1 MGIFLKEM
9 SLKGKTALITGATK
23 GLGRGAAEAIA
34 EAGGNIIAI
43 GRNQSELNSLGN
55 KIKKL
60 KVKYTSFN
68 CDVNNYNK
76 IKNFISNLKK
86 LDILVNNAGTNIPEN
101 FLNVKKTSL
110 ETLLNVNTKA
120 VFNIAQLCANQI
132 IKLKRK
138 QGSIINIS
146 SIFGLVAGQKR
157 TVYSMTKFGVEGLTK
172 GMALDLAK
180 YNIRVNS
187 VCPNIVLT
195 PRTKKY
201 FSDKKYN
208 KYVKESTPINK
219 VVTIS
224 DVATSITFL
233 ASEASS
239 MITGNIYYYRWR
251 LDSKMKNVFLF
262 IIIFFYSNISNA
274 VEFRG
279 KFEQGSFI
287 IGKATKGSK
296 IEVDKRKIRLTKD
309 GYFAFGLDRDRK
321 NNVIIKIHKNGKTKI
336 IERKILKRDYKI
348 QKIDGLAKKTSYAAA
363 RSL

>member
-1 MGIFLKEM
+1 MGIFLKDIT
-9 SLKGKTALITGATK
+9 LKGKTALVTGATK

-43 GRNQSELNSLGN
+43 GRNQSELNSLGK

-60 KVKYTSFN
+60 KVQYTSFN
-68 CDVNNYNK
+68 CDVTNYSK
-76 IKNFISNLKK
+76 IKKFITNLKK

-239 MITGNIYYYRWR
+239 MITGT
-251 LDSKMKNVFLF
+251 S
-262 IIIFFYSNISNA
+262 
-274 VEFRG
+274 
-279 KFEQGSFI
+279 
-287 IGKATKGSK
+287 
-296 IEVDKRKIRLTKD
+296 
-309 GYFAFGLDRDRK
+309 
-321 NNVIIKIHKNGKTKI
+321 VII
-336 IERKILKRDYKI
+336 
-348 QKIDGLAKKTSYAAA
+348 DGGWTAK
-363 RSL
+363 

>member
-1 MGIFLKEM
+1 M

-43 GRNQSELNSLGN
+43 GRNQSELNSLGK

-60 KVKYTSFN
+60 KVQYTSFN
-68 CDVNNYNK
+68 CDVNNYDK
-76 IKNFISNLKK
+76 IKNFITKLKK

-101 FLNVKKTSL
+101 FLNVKKNSL

-239 MITGNIYYYRWR
+239 MITGT
-251 LDSKMKNVFLF
+251 S
-262 IIIFFYSNISNA
+262 III
-274 VEFRG
+274 
-279 KFEQGSFI
+279 
-287 IGKATKGSK
+287 
-296 IEVDKRKIRLTKD
+296 D
-309 GYFAFGLDRDRK
+309 GGW
-321 NNVIIKIHKNGKTKI
+321 T
-336 IERKILKRDYKI
+336 
-348 QKIDGLAKKTSYAAA
+348 AK
-363 RSL
+363 

>member
-1 MGIFLKEM
+1 MGIFLKDIT
-9 SLKGKTALITGATK
+9 LKGKTALVTGATK

-43 GRNQSELNSLGN
+43 GRNQSELNSLGK

-60 KVKYTSFN
+60 KVQYTSFN
-68 CDVNNYNK
+68 CDVNNYDK
-76 IKNFISNLKK
+76 IKNFITKLKK

-101 FLNVKKTSL
+101 FLNVKKNSL

-146 SIFGLVAGQKR
+146 SIFGIVAGQKR
-157 TVYSMTKFGVEGLTK
+157 TVYSITKFGVEGLTK

-195 PRTKKY
+195 PRTKIY
-201 FSDKKYN
+201 FGDKKYN

-239 MITGNIYYYRWR
+239 MITGT
-251 LDSKMKNVFLF
+251 S
-262 IIIFFYSNISNA
+262 
-274 VEFRG
+274 
-279 KFEQGSFI
+279 
-287 IGKATKGSK
+287 
-296 IEVDKRKIRLTKD
+296 
-309 GYFAFGLDRDRK
+309 
-321 NNVIIKIHKNGKTKI
+321 VII
-336 IERKILKRDYKI
+336 
-348 QKIDGLAKKTSYAAA
+348 DGGWTAK
-363 RSL
+363 

>member
-1 MGIFLKEM
+1 MGIFLKDM

-23 GLGRGAAEAIA
+23 GLGRGAAEAIG

-43 GRNQSELNSLGN
+43 GRNQSELNSLGK

-60 KVKYTSFN
+60 KVQYTSFN

-76 IKNFISNLKK
+76 IKNFITKLKK

-239 MITGNIYYYRWR
+239 MITGTSI
-251 LDSKMKNVFLF
+251 V
-262 IIIFFYSNISNA
+262 
-274 VEFRG
+274 
-279 KFEQGSFI
+279 
-287 IGKATKGSK
+287 
-296 IEVDKRKIRLTKD
+296 
-309 GYFAFGLDRDRK
+309 
-321 NNVIIKIHKNGKTKI
+321 
-336 IERKILKRDYKI
+336 
-348 QKIDGLAKKTSYAAA
+348 IDGGWTAK
-363 RSL
+363 

>member
-1 MGIFLKEM
+1 MGIFLKDI

-23 GLGRGAAEAIA
+23 GLGRGTAEAIA

-43 GRNQSELNSLGN
+43 GRNQSELNSLGK

-60 KVKYTSFN
+60 KVQYTSFN
-68 CDVNNYNK
+68 CDVNNYDK
-76 IKNFISNLKK
+76 IKNFITKLKK

-101 FLNVKKTSL
+101 FLNVKKNSL

-195 PRTKKY
+195 PRTKNTLVIK
-201 FSDKKYN
+201 SI
-208 KYVKESTPINK
+208 IN
-219 VVTIS
+219 T
-224 DVATSITFL
+224 
-233 ASEASS
+233 
-239 MITGNIYYYRWR
+239 
-251 LDSKMKNVFLF
+251 
-262 IIIFFYSNISNA
+262 
-274 VEFRG
+274 
-279 KFEQGSFI
+279 
-287 IGKATKGSK
+287 
-296 IEVDKRKIRLTKD
+296 
-309 GYFAFGLDRDRK
+309 
-321 NNVIIKIHKNGKTKI
+321 
-336 IERKILKRDYKI
+336 
-348 QKIDGLAKKTSYAAA
+348 
-363 RSL
+363 

>member
-1 MGIFLKEM
+1 MGIFLKDI

-43 GRNQSELNSLGN
+43 GRNQSELNSLGK

-60 KVKYTSFN
+60 KVQYTSFN
-68 CDVNNYNK
+68 CDVNNYDK
-76 IKNFISNLKK
+76 IKNFITKLKK

-101 FLNVKKTSL
+101 FLNVKKNSL

-132 IKLKRK
+132 IKLKKK

-239 MITGNIYYYRWR
+239 MITGT
-251 LDSKMKNVFLF
+251 S
-262 IIIFFYSNISNA
+262 III
-274 VEFRG
+274 
-279 KFEQGSFI
+279 
-287 IGKATKGSK
+287 
-296 IEVDKRKIRLTKD
+296 D
-309 GYFAFGLDRDRK
+309 GGW
-321 NNVIIKIHKNGKTKI
+321 T
-336 IERKILKRDYKI
+336 
-348 QKIDGLAKKTSYAAA
+348 AK
-363 RSL
+363 

>member
-1 MGIFLKEM
+1 MGIFLKDM

-43 GRNQSELNSLGN
+43 GRNQSELNSLGK

-76 IKNFISNLKK
+76 IKNFITNLKK

-208 KYVKESTPINK
+208 KYVKESTPIKK

-239 MITGNIYYYRWR
+239 MITGT
-251 LDSKMKNVFLF
+251 S
-262 IIIFFYSNISNA
+262 III
-274 VEFRG
+274 
-279 KFEQGSFI
+279 
-287 IGKATKGSK
+287 
-296 IEVDKRKIRLTKD
+296 D
-309 GYFAFGLDRDRK
+309 GGW
-321 NNVIIKIHKNGKTKI
+321 T
-336 IERKILKRDYKI
+336 
-348 QKIDGLAKKTSYAAA
+348 AK
-363 RSL
+363 

>member
-1 MGIFLKEM
+1 LDSSIMGIFLKDI

-43 GRNQSELNSLGN
+43 GRNQSELNSLGK

-60 KVKYTSFN
+60 KVQYTSFN
-68 CDVNNYNK
+68 CDVNNYDK
-76 IKNFISNLKK
+76 IKNFITKLKK

-101 FLNVKKTSL
+101 FLNVKKNSL

-146 SIFGLVAGQKR
+146 SIFGIVAGQKR

-208 KYVKESTPINK
+208 KYVKESTPIKK

-239 MITGNIYYYRWR
+239 MITGT
-251 LDSKMKNVFLF
+251 S
-262 IIIFFYSNISNA
+262 III
-274 VEFRG
+274 
-279 KFEQGSFI
+279 
-287 IGKATKGSK
+287 
-296 IEVDKRKIRLTKD
+296 D
-309 GYFAFGLDRDRK
+309 GGW
-321 NNVIIKIHKNGKTKI
+321 T
-336 IERKILKRDYKI
+336 
-348 QKIDGLAKKTSYAAA
+348 AK
-363 RSL
+363 